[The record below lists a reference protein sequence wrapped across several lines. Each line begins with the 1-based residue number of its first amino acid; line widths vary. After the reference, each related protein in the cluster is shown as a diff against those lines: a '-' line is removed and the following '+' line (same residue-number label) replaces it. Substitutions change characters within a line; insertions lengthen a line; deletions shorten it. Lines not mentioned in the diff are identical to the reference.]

1 MIDTDFLC
9 KSRLFQ
15 GFTEEEIK
23 SLLECLNA
31 SSKTYKKGE
40 YIFQT
45 GEITENFGMILDG
58 KVQIIS
64 DDYWGERQILA
75 GFGKGQLFG
84 EAYACMEKMPLLI
97 SAVAVEET
105 LILEQMKKIKLNWK
119 KPF

>member
-64 DDYWGERQILA
+64 DDYWGNARFWQDL
-75 GFGKGQLFG
+75 
-84 EAYACMEKMPLLI
+84 EKDSF
-97 SAVAVEET
+97 SAKHTHV
-105 LILEQMKKIKLNWK
+105 WK
-119 KPF
+119 KCLF